1 MERTEAQKLALTDHG
16 YTYFDLKKL
25 VDSADTK
32 GVSNINNN
40 TTKKDTIQRFK
51 EWFEYLEQKKINLNT
66 KIKTYTIASARQNKS
81 IKDKVITTEGL
92 IFINILNECG

>member
-25 VDSADTK
+25 IDNADTK
-32 GVSNINNN
+32 GVSNINKN
-40 TTKKDTIQRFK
+40 TAKKDTIQRFK
-51 EWFEYLEQKKINLNT
+51 EWFNYLEKKNLNLNKKIQ
-66 KIKTYTIASARQNKS
+66 TYTVASARQNKS